1 MAKKISIF
9 ESYYEA
15 ARDLPA
21 EDFKKFF
28 TAIFEKA
35 FYDNNVELEGLAKTM
50 FTLVKPILEK
60 SLQLSAIRSEAGKL
74 GGRPTKAN
82 EKQTESKSK
91 ANRKQT
97 ESKPKAD
104 KDKDKEKEKEKEK
117 EKKTEVA
124 SARFVKPTLE
134 EVADYCRQR
143 NNGIDAESFIAFYE
157 SKGWKIGTSP
167 MKNWKAAI
175 ITWENR
181 RKNDTKQAKVAR
193 NSFSNFEQQR
203 HYSSSELSELERKLL
218 AN

>member
-35 FYDNNVELEGLAKTM
+35 FYDNDVELEGLAKTM

-74 GGRPTKAN
+74 GGRPAKAN
-82 EKQTESKSK
+82 G
-91 ANRKQT
+91 KQT
-97 ESKPKAD
+97 ESKPKANQKQTESKRKAD
-104 KDKDKEKEKEKEK
+104 KDKDKDKD
-117 EKKTEVA
+117 KKTEVA